1 MRWIAESL
9 RSLKIG
15 TDLNRSA
22 RESEVTCGSY
32 HGAVLHDEMWC
43 GDRANT
49 DKMIDTLDAVVA
61 KGCLPLG
68 VFVTVDASRRRSRA
82 PAPHWRPAR
91 ASGPDGI

>member
-49 DKMIDTLDAVVA
+49 DKMIDTLDAVVWLHSA
-61 KGCLPLG
+61 
-68 VFVTVDASRRRSRA
+68 RRVRNSGRIKA
-82 PAPHWRPAR
+82 ALTCTGATL
-91 ASGPDGI
+91 ASGPGKRS

>member
-49 DKMIDTLDAVVA
+49 DKMIDTLDAA
-61 KGCLPLG
+61 KGC
-68 VFVTVDASRRRSRA
+68 TRRVRNSGRIKA
-82 PAPHWRPAR
+82 ALTCTGATL
-91 ASGPDGI
+91 ASGPGKRS